1 MLTNLSVNIINQF
14 QINNHKY
21 DITNPWDICS
31 IKKSNW
37 VIARDFESN
46 LIIKF
51 DEKGNLIESFSSKE
65 TNIPNRFWDIEPYK
79 NFLLI
84 SSIEG
89 LLAFD
94 TLAKEFV
101 DIKKAIPCNDDLK
114 GRAWSSKVIEDVLYI
129 AYQDRGLMK
138 VDLKTGKCTF
148 PVPAINKAFQ
158 IETFDG
164 KSIWVNAQDRVVY
177 LDKND
182 HYFVLK
188 SSNFALPTNIAFHG
202 MYADSSGMLWVCGKG
217 GFSRINSN
225 QMIENIRNANIRT
238 ILYDLTVNNK
248 LVAGNIPANSIFEFP
263 YDSSSISLNVTNSLL
278 DPNDDIKIKY
288 KLLNYDADYWIVEAT
303 NNISYKKLP
312 YGDYVLQIFLC
323 NSFGVWDEKPT
334 LLNIHILPPWYLT
347 TTAIVIYVILSIAAL
362 IGLVLATI
370 YILNTKKRRE
380 MVLIESEMKTLRA
393 QLNPHFLFNSLNSVI
408 GNIIESDTST
418 ATNYI
423 NRFAKLIRKVLDF
436 SDTEGVIIEDEVR
449 WIRDYLDLETIRL
462 HERLKWELDID
473 ENIEVNTRIPTMIT
487 QPIIENALIHGI
499 GPKNSAGYI
508 HVSYHLNP
516 DKKSITCIIEDNG
529 VGRHTDNP
537 NKHGHVSKGSF
548 ITLKRLEHLS
558 KKYEM
563 NSYLEYTD
571 LVDEKGNAMGTKVT
585 LVLPIL

>member
-1 MLTNLSVNIINQF
+1 
-14 QINNHKY
+14 
-21 DITNPWDICS
+21 
-31 IKKSNW
+31 
-37 VIARDFESN
+37 
-46 LIIKF
+46 
-51 DEKGNLIESFSSKE
+51 
-65 TNIPNRFWDIEPYK
+65 
-79 NFLLI
+79 
-84 SSIEG
+84 
-89 LLAFD
+89 
-94 TLAKEFV
+94 
-101 DIKKAIPCNDDLK
+101 
-114 GRAWSSKVIEDVLYI
+114 
-129 AYQDRGLMK
+129 
-138 VDLKTGKCTF
+138 
-148 PVPAINKAFQ
+148 
-158 IETFDG
+158 
-164 KSIWVNAQDRVVY
+164 
-177 LDKND
+177 
-182 HYFVLK
+182 
-188 SSNFALPTNIAFHG
+188 
-202 MYADSSGMLWVCGKG
+202 
-217 GFSRINSN
+217 
-225 QMIENIRNANIRT
+225 
-238 ILYDLTVNNK
+238 
-248 LVAGNIPANSIFEFP
+248 
-263 YDSSSISLNVTNSLL
+263 
-278 DPNDDIKIKY
+278 
-288 KLLNYDADYWIVEAT
+288 
-303 NNISYKKLP
+303 
-312 YGDYVLQIFLC
+312 
-323 NSFGVWDEKPT
+323 
-334 LLNIHILPPWYLT
+334 
-347 TTAIVIYVILSIAAL
+347 
-362 IGLVLATI
+362 
-370 YILNTKKRRE
+370 